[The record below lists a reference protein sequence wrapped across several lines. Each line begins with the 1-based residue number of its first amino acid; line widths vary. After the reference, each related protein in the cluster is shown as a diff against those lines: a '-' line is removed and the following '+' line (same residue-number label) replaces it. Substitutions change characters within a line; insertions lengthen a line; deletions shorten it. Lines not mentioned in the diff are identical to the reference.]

1 MERDKINEL
10 IAWKN
15 NPARKPL
22 IVRGARQVGKTWL
35 LKEFGNR
42 YYDKL
47 IYINF
52 EEATQL
58 QALFQNDFDIERIIR
73 TLQIYSQTQIIPEN
87 TLIIFDEIQSIER
100 GLTALKYFC
109 ENAPQ
114 YTNRDQRTVHSSYGQ
129 MPYPMSFFRHPY
141 SR

>member
-58 QALFQNDFDIERIIR
+58 QALFQNDLYEHCKYI
-73 TLQIYSQTQIIPEN
+73 
-87 TLIIFDEIQSIER
+87 
-100 GLTALKYFC
+100 AKLK
-109 ENAPQ
+109 
-114 YTNRDQRTVHSSYGQ
+114 SS
-129 MPYPMSFFRHPY
+129 PKIH
-141 SR
+141 

>member
-109 ENAPQ
+109 EN
-114 YTNRDQRTVHSSYGQ
+114 VC
-129 MPYPMSFFRHPY
+129 
-141 SR
+141 